1 MMIDPLVR
9 PIVREVPAMPS
20 ESLQHRNALLTGMTR
35 PILDDLGRPVKR
47 SAPR

>member
-1 MMIDPLVR
+1 MFDPLVR
-9 PIVREVPAMPS
+9 PIVREVPATPF
-20 ESLQHRNALLTGMTR
+20 EALQHRNALLTGMTR